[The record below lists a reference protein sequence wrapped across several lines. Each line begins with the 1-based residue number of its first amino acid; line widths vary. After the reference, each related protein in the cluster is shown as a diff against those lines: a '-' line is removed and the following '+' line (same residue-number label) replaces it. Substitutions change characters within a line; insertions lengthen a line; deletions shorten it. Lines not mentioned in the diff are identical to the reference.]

1 MIWLVGTALGG
12 DLGPAPPPNDT
23 VNDLGVRYGY
33 SESKAWEDA
42 SNAML
47 FTVPAVGF
55 VPTSGD
61 LSVWPEGM
69 AASGSAFLVSGFLA
83 YVGKKASSRPRP
95 YWEAGQCPTESA
107 DGWECDL
114 YGTVRTIPEHEVRAS
129 FPSGHTA
136 LVTASTAAWVTR
148 AWLDDSADR
157 NVKIGGTIA
166 GAVLSVGT
174 GVARVGAGR
183 HHVSDVATGFLIGGL
198 VGVTA
203 PLVVDQISQPGQR

>member
-1 MIWLVGTALGG
+1 MIWLVGMALAG
-12 DLGPAPPPNDT
+12 DLGPAPAPNDT
-23 VNDLGVRYGY
+23 VNDLGVRYDY

-42 SNAML
+42 SNVML
-47 FTVPAVGF
+47 WTVPAVGL

-61 LSVWPEGM
+61 LSVYPEGL
-69 AASGSAFLVSGFLA
+69 AASGSALVVSGFLA

-95 YWEAGQCPTESA
+95 YWEAGQCPTETA

-114 YGTVRTIPEHEVRAS
+114 YGKVRTIPEHEVRAS

-148 AWLDDSADR
+148 AWLDDSADG
-157 NVKIGGTIA
+157 NLQIGATIA
-166 GAVLSVGT
+166 GAALSVGT

-198 VGVTA
+198 VGVAA
-203 PLVVDQISQPGQR
+203 PLVVNQISPPGPR